1 VQRVAAKAAEFG
13 SEARSPIIAA
23 VTQSLQ
29 MFDPAWLREE
39 AAMGEQ
45 LTVLFERKFGRRR
58 VLRSDLGP
66 IIVEDDLVEMA
77 LERAGLT
84 AADTSL
90 VPAEVTSALGAILL
104 RDHGV
109 LTTNTHGQPGAKV
122 SLRLRPTPEGVA
134 RVGGLAT
141 VVQAV
146 ERSLGTLA
154 AMMKNPDAVAS
165 LVIGKE

>member
-1 VQRVAAKAAEFG
+1 
-13 SEARSPIIAA
+13 
-23 VTQSLQ
+23 

-45 LTVLFERKFGRRR
+45 LTVLFERKFGRQR

-66 IIVEDDLVEMA
+66 IIVEDDLVEMV
-77 LERAGLT
+77 LERAGLK

-122 SLRLRPTPEGVA
+122 SLRLRPTPEGVE
-134 RVGGLAT
+134 RLGGLAA
-141 VVQAV
+141 VV
-146 ERSLGTLA
+146 
-154 AMMKNPDAVAS
+154 D
-165 LVIGKE
+165 